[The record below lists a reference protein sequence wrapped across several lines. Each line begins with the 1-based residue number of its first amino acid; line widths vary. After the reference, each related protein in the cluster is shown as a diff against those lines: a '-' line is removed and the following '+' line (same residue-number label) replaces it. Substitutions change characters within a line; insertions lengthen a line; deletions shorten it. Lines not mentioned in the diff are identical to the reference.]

1 MTGAF
6 SRDGVEDSWGG
17 VLVAILIFGLL
28 LRLFSVNSG
37 LNIALVKLLFALTL
51 AHDEVL
57 HIWSQMLLENRILLL
72 LDSPLRPDSKL
83 LFGRI
88 STSVA
93 TRLT

>member
-1 MTGAF
+1 M
-6 SRDGVEDSWGG
+6 
-17 VLVAILIFGLL
+17 LVAVHDLGEL

-37 LNIALVKLLFALTL
+37 RNIALVKLQCALTL

-72 LDSPLRPDSKL
+72 LDLPLRPDSKL

-88 STSVA
+88 FTRVA
-93 TRLT
+93 TRFT